1 MFLKNRRLNKFYLKK
16 RLGHIFGQNNFT
28 DLLRPSAVLSIFF
41 FLKLHKQDVPLW
53 KVKWTLLL
61 TERWKLFVFI
71 ALRQ

>member
-53 KVKWTLLL
+53 KVK
-61 TERWKLFVFI
+61 
-71 ALRQ
+71 